1 MDGATNSPTGDPSG
15 PDGEVEL
22 DIEVAGAVAPSAHIA
37 MYFAPNTDQGFLDAL
52 TTAVHDTKLQPAV
65 VSISWGGPESSWT
78 QQALN
83 AFSSACEDAS
93 TIGVTILAASGD
105 DGSTDGASSGTP
117 TVDFPASS
125 PYVLACG
132 GTRLTLSGTTISSE
146 QAWNELSSGEGA
158 TGGGV
163 SEFFALPSYQQ
174 SAGVPKAPNGFVG
187 RGVPDVAGDADPES
201 GYNVLVDGQQTVIGG
216 TSAVA
221 PLWAGL
227 LARIN
232 QSLGKNVG
240 YVNPVLYTS
249 KVEVTL
255 HDITSG
261 NNGTYSAGPGWDAC
275 TGLGSPNGAALLAA
289 LSSTASTKKKKS
301 AGKRKAAPAKRRKK
315 S

>member
-132 GTRLTLSGTTISSE
+132 GTRLTLSGNHNFQRASLERTI
-146 QAWNELSSGEGA
+146 Q
-158 TGGGV
+158 
-163 SEFFALPSYQQ
+163 
-174 SAGVPKAPNGFVG
+174 
-187 RGVPDVAGDADPES
+187 R
-201 GYNVLVDGQQTVIGG
+201 
-216 TSAVA
+216 
-221 PLWAGL
+221 
-227 LARIN
+227 
-232 QSLGKNVG
+232 
-240 YVNPVLYTS
+240 
-249 KVEVTL
+249 
-255 HDITSG
+255 
-261 NNGTYSAGPGWDAC
+261 
-275 TGLGSPNGAALLAA
+275 
-289 LSSTASTKKKKS
+289 
-301 AGKRKAAPAKRRKK
+301 
-315 S
+315 